1 MKRQLPAAVNRI
13 AELVFIVSVVLILF
27 GAFFDTFVDHPLL
40 SAISVIGFCLSIF
53 SWAYFQDA

>member
-1 MKRQLPAAVNRI
+1 MKRQLPAAANRI

-40 SAISVIGFCLSIF
+40 SVISVSVFRYSPGHISRTP
-53 SWAYFQDA
+53 DR